1 MTDSDVYKYVVYK
14 PSGGDALVN
23 SGRQVIYYY
32 SGDEALYA
40 AINTYLVDTT
50 WVSRMSWNND
60 TDATQTYTHSYT
72 TGLTVTKGDD
82 VSNGFSLGS
91 KYKGSSVKVDHQERV
106 FATAETT
113 EATTVTIDLNVAPH
127 SFLIF
132 YQRRYRFRDSMFF
145 ILDAWG
151 QDWNVGS
158 WGGYDLSKKECEV
171 EIMSDDYATLQ
182 AELDGTTTGTM
193 SVDTVGAVQAAD
205 TTRKRENCTERCKSK
220 LDDMGV

>member
-1 MTDSDVYKYVVYK
+1 MTDSDLCKYVVYK
-14 PSGGDALVN
+14 PSGGDALVK
-23 SGRQVIYYY
+23 SGRQEIYYY

-40 AINTYLVDTT
+40 AIDTYLVDTT
-50 WVSRMSWNND
+50 WVSRMSWRND
-60 TDATQTYTHSYT
+60 TDAEQAFTYSYT
-72 TGLTVTKGDD
+72 TKLTVTKGND
-82 VSNGFSLGS
+82 VSNGLSLENE
-91 KYKGSSVKVDHQERV
+91 YKGASVKVDHQERV
-106 FATAETT
+106 FTTAETT
-113 EATTVTIDLNVAPH
+113 ETTTVTIKLNMAPR
-127 SFLIF
+127 SLLVF
-132 YQRRYRFRDSMFF
+132 YQRRYKFRNSMFF

-158 WGGYDLSKKECEV
+158 WGGYDLSRKECEV
-171 EIMSDDYATLQ
+171 EIMSEDYATLQ